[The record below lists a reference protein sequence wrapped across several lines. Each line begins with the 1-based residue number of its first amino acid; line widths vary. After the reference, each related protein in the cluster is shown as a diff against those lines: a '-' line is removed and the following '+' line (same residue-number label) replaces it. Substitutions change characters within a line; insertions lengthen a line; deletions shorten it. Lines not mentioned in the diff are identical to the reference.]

1 VLQTGKAN
9 VRLALLEWS
18 IKPKELSYCKQ
29 ICTTGKI
36 IGKNTNFLILKY
48 DIKNERINYK
58 TNEIILK

>member
-1 VLQTGKAN
+1 MLQTGKAN
-9 VRLALLEWS
+9 VGLALLEWS

-48 DIKNERINYK
+48 DIKNERINY
-58 TNEIILK
+58 